1 MAESIWKRQWS
12 LDKVNEIGGPT
23 LMGHLGI
30 EFTAIAD
37 DYLEAKMQV
46 EMYHCQ
52 PAGIMHGGT
61 SVVIAETLGSVGA
74 ILTLPEDKLAVGIEV
89 STSHLK
95 AVPCGS
101 HITAKAW
108 PLRLGGRTQVWQI
121 DIYYQ
126 QQVSASTRLTLAVVN
141 ASNRASTG
149 SKISSTSKSIS

>member
-1 MAESIWKRQWS
+1 MTESIWRRQWS
-12 LDKVNEIGGPT
+12 LDKINQIGAPT

-30 EFTAIAD
+30 EFSSIAED
-37 DYLEAKMQV
+37 SLEAKMQV
-46 EMYHCQ
+46 EMCHCQ

-89 STSHLK
+89 NTSHLK

-101 HITAKAW
+101 FITAKAW

-121 DIYYQ
+121 DIYYEE
-126 QQVSASTRLTLAVVN
+126 QVSATTRLTLAVVN
-141 ASNRASTG
+141 AD
-149 SKISSTSKSIS
+149 KSISSNQ